1 MKNLIL
7 ILLGALAAPAFSG
20 ELTQNERD
28 RAMSE
33 LHATRKQFLDAVSGL
48 SEAQW
53 SFKADP
59 DRWSIA
65 ECAEHIALAE
75 DALFGMVKEKL
86 MASPPDPAKV
96 AETKGKDQRVLQA
109 IADRSHKAKAPEY
122 LQPKHTWSTPA
133 ALIDHFKES
142 RDRTIKYVES
152 SPDDLRAHAADSPG
166 LGPLDAYQW
175 ILFISAHSARH
186 TAQIQEVKASPGF
199 PQS

>member
-1 MKNLIL
+1 
-7 ILLGALAAPAFSG
+7 
-20 ELTQNERD
+20 LTQNERD

-53 SFKADP
+53 TFKADP

-86 MASPPDPAKV
+86 MASPPDPAKA
-96 AETKGKDQRVLQA
+96 AEAKGKDQRVLQA
-109 IADRSHKAKAPEY
+109 IADRSHKAKAPEF
-122 LQPKHTWSTPA
+122 LQPKHSWNTPA

-152 SPDDLRAHAADSPG
+152 TPDDLRAHAADSPG

-175 ILFISAHSARH
+175 ILFISAHNARH